1 LTLWESVR
9 VAFTDSMKFE
19 VWFTI
24 EATDEAA
31 RMSRGWTYWPAFV
44 FKNLYGIG
52 LMALLLVGGC
62 WGLVKSLFAPTPDLP
77 HAAGGLLLMVIP
89 IGVFWWSRSRDIR
102 TATEM
107 LARINPLILTFDAN
121 GLHTLEKSGAHN
133 FIPWPGYDGFR
144 EGKKVMLLRETE
156 TQQYRVVG
164 KETVPAEA
172 VEQLRSAIRS
182 RLPEIQ

>member
-1 LTLWESVR
+1 MILPENVR
-9 VAFTDSMKFE
+9 IAFSDSMKFE

-31 RMSRGWTYWPAFV
+31 RMVRGWTYWPAFV

-52 LMALLLVGGC
+52 LIALLLVGGC
-62 WGLVKSLFAPTPDLP
+62 WTLVKSLFAPAPDLP
-77 HAAGGLLLMVIP
+77 HAAVGLLLMVIP
-89 IGVFWWSRSRDIR
+89 IGGFLWFRSRDIH

-107 LARINPLILTFDAN
+107 LAKINPLILTFDAN

-133 FIPWPGYDGFR
+133 FMPWSGYDGFR
-144 EGKKVMLLRETE
+144 EGKRVVLLRETE

-164 KETVPAEA
+164 KKTVPAEA

-182 RLPEIQ
+182 RLPEIR

>member
-1 LTLWESVR
+1 
-9 VAFTDSMKFE
+9 MKFE

-24 EATDEAA
+24 EASDEAA
-31 RMSRGWTYWPAFV
+31 RMSQGWKYWPGFV

-62 WGLVKSLFAPTPDLP
+62 WRLVKSLFAPTLDLP
-77 HAAGGLLLMVIP
+77 HADVGVLLMVIP
-89 IGVFWWSRSRDIR
+89 IGVFWWLRSRDIR

-107 LARINPLILTFDAN
+107 LAKINPLILTFDSN
-121 GLHTLEKSGAHN
+121 GLRTSEKSGAQN
-133 FIPWPGYDGFR
+133 FMPWPAYDGFR
-144 EGKKVMLLRETE
+144 EGKKVILLRETE

-164 KETVPAEA
+164 KQTVPAEP